1 MTRLLSL
8 VAVMGASACVGSSG
22 FLAYTNMSN
31 KLKRGREEREEED
44 KIRERLGKEESKAK
58 YSKEANESA
67 QGERDEA
74 ERKKKEAERIE
85 KEKAKWTTFLNNFVI
100 LQYIKGDQEAIQKI
114 IPVPLNR
121 QNLKKPRNFKPG
133 YGQHRLPFKYRDGY
147 NPAQEIQARL
157 NKKDLEYISTVFDNF
172 IESGIPIQD
181 NISNLKQKTAAEV
194 RILTDLGYPV
204 IGKPVT
210 KDNGKPTELE
220 SALKITQCYEEKTKG
235 MPDYYSLSQADRV
248 KRLRLLLEDC
258 GGSKNVY
265 FSWLTAAAN
274 ESAQGERDEA
284 ERIEKESS
292 KWATMLNNFRVA
304 QTFRGDVAGP
314 VKRGLMGVPGE
325 LIPRVVDKLKKRNT
339 KKWQFCPEFSDNMH
353 IDAFGFNRVVMD
365 LGGDISKEMWKLYFT
380 GDLGTASAFEITKCY
395 EDKTKGLPDFY
406 SLNNGCDRSKRF
418 KIMEECGGH
427 FESVVACECKS
438 SQ

>member
-44 KIRERLGKEESKAK
+44 KIRERLGKEESRAK

-147 NPAQEIQARL
+147 NPTQEIQERL

-172 IESGIPIQD
+172 IETGVPLQD

-194 RILTDLGYPV
+194 KLLTDLGVPV

-265 FSWLTAAAN
+265 FSWLTSAAW
-274 ESAQGERDEA
+274 
-284 ERIEKESS
+284 SS
-292 KWATMLNNFRVA
+292 
-304 QTFRGDVAGP
+304 
-314 VKRGLMGVPGE
+314 
-325 LIPRVVDKLKKRNT
+325 T
-339 KKWQFCPEFSDNMH
+339 KKARLILTDEYAEDGCKGKELH
-353 IDAFGFNRVVMD
+353 TLVVSS
-365 LGGDISKEMWKLYFT
+365 GTPVGAKL
-380 GDLGTASAFEITKCY
+380 
-395 EDKTKGLPDFY
+395 PRQ
-406 SLNNGCDRSKRF
+406 SLNIGACCAQIENMKVEKLDA
-418 KIMEECGGH
+418 KIGNKLINIRDLDVQNKKVINLTKIEASPGGEH
-427 FESVVACECKS
+427 VICSESFDATLTI

>member
-44 KIRERLGKEESKAK
+44 KIRERLGKEESKGK

-147 NPAQEIQARL
+147 NPTQEIQERL

-172 IESGIPIQD
+172 IETGILQD
-181 NISNLKQKTAAEV
+181 NISNLKQISEAEV
-194 RILTDLGYPV
+194 RILTDLGVPV

-274 ESAQGERDEA
+274 KSTEKARFILTDEYAEDGCKGKELQSLTLNPGAKLGAKLPTEFIKGACCAQIENMKVEKLDAKIGNKLINIRDLDVQNKKVINLTKIEAIPGGEHVICSESFD
-284 ERIEKESS
+284 
-292 KWATMLNNFRVA
+292 ATL
-304 QTFRGDVAGP
+304 T
-314 VKRGLMGVPGE
+314 
-325 LIPRVVDKLKKRNT
+325 
-339 KKWQFCPEFSDNMH
+339 
-353 IDAFGFNRVVMD
+353 
-365 LGGDISKEMWKLYFT
+365 IS
-380 GDLGTASAFEITKCY
+380 
-395 EDKTKGLPDFY
+395 
-406 SLNNGCDRSKRF
+406 
-418 KIMEECGGH
+418 
-427 FESVVACECKS
+427 
-438 SQ
+438 Q

>member
-1 MTRLLSL
+1 
-8 VAVMGASACVGSSG
+8 SG

-67 QGERDEA
+67 QGERD
-74 ERKKKEAERIE
+74 EAERIE

-147 NPAQEIQARL
+147 NPTQEIQERL

-172 IESGIPIQD
+172 IATGFPRF
-181 NISNLKQKTAAEV
+181 A
-194 RILTDLGYPV
+194 
-204 IGKPVT
+204 
-210 KDNGKPTELE
+210 ELE

-248 KRLRLLLEDC
+248 KRLRLLLEEC

-274 ESAQGERDEA
+274 KS
-284 ERIEKESS
+284 
-292 KWATMLNNFRVA
+292 
-304 QTFRGDVAGP
+304 
-314 VKRGLMGVPGE
+314 
-325 LIPRVVDKLKKRNT
+325 T
-339 KKWQFCPEFSDNMH
+339 KK
-353 IDAFGFNRVVMD
+353 A
-365 LGGDISKEMWKLYFT
+365 
-380 GDLGTASAFEITKCY
+380 
-395 EDKTKGLPDFY
+395 
-406 SLNNGCDRSKRF
+406 RF
-418 KIMEECGGH
+418 ILTDEYAE
-427 FESVVACECKS
+427 
-438 SQ
+438 

>member
-58 YSKEANESA
+58 YSKE
-67 QGERDEA
+67 
-74 ERKKKEAERIE
+74 
-85 KEKAKWTTFLNNFVI
+85 
-100 LQYIKGDQEAIQKI
+100 
-114 IPVPLNR
+114 
-121 QNLKKPRNFKPG
+121 
-133 YGQHRLPFKYRDGY
+133 
-147 NPAQEIQARL
+147 
-157 NKKDLEYISTVFDNF
+157 
-172 IESGIPIQD
+172 
-181 NISNLKQKTAAEV
+181 
-194 RILTDLGYPV
+194 
-204 IGKPVT
+204 
-210 KDNGKPTELE
+210 
-220 SALKITQCYEEKTKG
+220 
-235 MPDYYSLSQADRV
+235 
-248 KRLRLLLEDC
+248 
-258 GGSKNVY
+258 
-265 FSWLTAAAN
+265 AN

>member
-1 MTRLLSL
+1 
-8 VAVMGASACVGSSG
+8 MGASACVGSSG

-44 KIRERLGKEESKAK
+44 KIRERLGKEESRAK

-147 NPAQEIQARL
+147 NPTQEIQERL

-172 IESGIPIQD
+172 IETGILQD

-194 RILTDLGYPV
+194 KLLTDLGVPV

-265 FSWLTAAAN
+265 FSWLTSAAW
-274 ESAQGERDEA
+274 
-284 ERIEKESS
+284 SS
-292 KWATMLNNFRVA
+292 T
-304 QTFRGDVAGP
+304 
-314 VKRGLMGVPGE
+314 KRLV
-325 LIPRVVDKLKKRNT
+325 
-339 KKWQFCPEFSDNMH
+339 
-353 IDAFGFNRVVMD
+353 
-365 LGGDISKEMWKLYFT
+365 LY
-380 GDLGTASAFEITKCY
+380 
-395 EDKTKGLPDFY
+395 
-406 SLNNGCDRSKRF
+406 
-418 KIMEECGGH
+418 
-427 FESVVACECKS
+427 
-438 SQ
+438 

>member
-1 MTRLLSL
+1 MSQLLSL

-74 ERKKKEAERIE
+74 ERIE

-147 NPAQEIQARL
+147 NPTQEIQERL

-172 IESGIPIQD
+172 IELGFPLLQINPLT

-194 RILTDLGYPV
+194 KLLTDLGLPV

-265 FSWLTAAAN
+265 FSWLKSAAWL
-274 ESAQGERDEA
+274 S
-284 ERIEKESS
+284 
-292 KWATMLNNFRVA
+292 
-304 QTFRGDVAGP
+304 
-314 VKRGLMGVPGE
+314 
-325 LIPRVVDKLKKRNT
+325 T
-339 KKWQFCPEFSDNMH
+339 KKARFILTDEYAEDGCKGKELQALSVSSGTH
-353 IDAFGFNRVVMD
+353 
-365 LGGDISKEMWKLYFT
+365 LGAKL
-380 GDLGTASAFEITKCY
+380 
-395 EDKTKGLPDFY
+395 PRQ
-406 SLNNGCDRSKRF
+406 SLNNRQFGACCAQIENMKVEKLDA
-418 KIMEECGGH
+418 KIGNKLINIRDLDVQNKKVINLTKIEAHPGGEH
-427 FESVVACECKS
+427 VICSESFDATLTI